1 MAKQSVFAKNA
12 KRKKTVQKYAEKRKR
27 LLEIAKDPKASYE
40 DQLEAR
46 QELAKLPVNAN
57 PNRVVNRCEVT
68 GRPRG
73 YLRHFG
79 LVPHHLPRDGPQGHA
94 PRRPQG
100 KLVAYN
106 SIL

>member
-68 GRPRG
+68 GRPAATSGTSASPASPSAKWPSRACSPASARQAG
-73 YLRHFG
+73 S
-79 LVPHHLPRDGPQGHA
+79 V
-94 PRRPQG
+94 
-100 KLVAYN
+100 
-106 SIL
+106 

>member
-12 KRKKTVQKYAEKRKR
+12 KRKKSVAKYAEKRKR

-40 DQLEAR
+40 EQLAAR
-46 QELAKLPVNAN
+46 HELAKLPVNAN
-57 PNRVVNRCEVT
+57 PNRIRNRCEVT

-79 LVPHHLPRDGPQGHA
+79 LSRITFREMAHKGMLPGVRKA
-94 PRRPQG
+94 
-100 KLVAYN
+100 
-106 SIL
+106 SW

>member
-12 KRKKTVQKYAEKRKR
+12 KRKKAVQKYAEKRKR

-79 LVPHHLPRDGPQGHA
+79 LSRITFREMALKGMLPGVRKA
-94 PRRPQG
+94 
-100 KLVAYN
+100 
-106 SIL
+106 SW

>member
-12 KRKKTVQKYAEKRKR
+12 KRRKTVEKYAEKRNR

-40 DQLEAR
+40 EQLEAR
-46 QELAKLPVNAN
+46 HELAKLPVNAN
-57 PNRVVNRCEVT
+57 PNRVRNRCEIT

-79 LVPHHLPRDGPQGHA
+79 LSRITFREMALKGMLPGVRKA
-94 PRRPQG
+94 
-100 KLVAYN
+100 
-106 SIL
+106 SW

>member
-12 KRKKTVQKYAEKRKR
+12 KRKKAVEKYAEKRNR
-27 LLEIAKDPKASYE
+27 L

-46 QELAKLPVNAN
+46 QELAKLPLNAN
-57 PNRVVNRCEVT
+57 PNRVRNRCEVT

-79 LVPHHLPRDGPQGHA
+79 LSRITFREMALKGMLPGVRKA
-94 PRRPQG
+94 
-100 KLVAYN
+100 
-106 SIL
+106 SW